1 MALLWVALFTLAG
14 CNSEITTVPQG
25 EQADG
30 MMPVSIQVHT
40 ADYSVQTRAGG
51 SVKGVE
57 GIGEGSMQLL
67 CFDKGGYFL
76 GMGQSVAIEANQT
89 GDENNH
95 LLHAVVYN
103 STARIHFL
111 ANANITMDPQW
122 VGMGENI
129 LMNKL
134 ESKYDVN
141 ARMVYWGYL
150 KQTDPEAMKAYLDN
164 SANVIYML

>member
-30 MMPVSIQVHT
+30 MMQVNLLVHT
-40 ADYSVQTRAGG
+40 ADYAVQTRANG

-111 ANANITMDPQW
+111 ANANITMPVEIAISTAIAPANTFFTVW
-122 VGMGENI
+122 LLPSITVVSSCSSRSVGSPTCG
-129 LMNKL
+129 
-134 ESKYDVN
+134 
-141 ARMVYWGYL
+141 
-150 KQTDPEAMKAYLDN
+150 
-164 SANVIYML
+164 

>member
-1 MALLWVALFTLAG
+1 MKKMHIYIRYIALLWVALFTLAG

-30 MMPVSIQVHT
+30 MMQVNLLVHT
-40 ADYSVQTRAGG
+40 ADYAVQTRANG

-57 GIGEGSMQLL
+57 GIAEGSMQLL
-67 CFDKGGYFL
+67 CFDKGGYFR
-76 GMGQSVAIEANQT
+76 GMGQSVTIGANPA
-89 GDENNH
+89 GDDNNH
-95 LLHAVVYN
+95 SLRATVYN

-134 ESKYDVN
+134 ESK
-141 ARMVYWGYL
+141 
-150 KQTDPEAMKAYLDN
+150 
-164 SANVIYML
+164 

>member
-1 MALLWVALFTLAG
+1 MALLWVALFTMAG

-57 GIGEGSMQLL
+57 GIAEGSMQLL

-76 GMGQSVAIEANQT
+76 GMGQSVTIGANPT
-89 GDENNH
+89 GDDNKH
-95 LLHAVVYN
+95 SLRATVYN

-111 ANANITMDPQW
+111 ANANITMQHEKNLD
-122 VGMGENI
+122 GESNKDTKARLTSVVDLTDFQLGI
-129 LMNKL
+129 TMN
-134 ESKYDVN
+134 Y
-141 ARMVYWGYL
+141 
-150 KQTDPEAMKAYLDN
+150 
-164 SANVIYML
+164 